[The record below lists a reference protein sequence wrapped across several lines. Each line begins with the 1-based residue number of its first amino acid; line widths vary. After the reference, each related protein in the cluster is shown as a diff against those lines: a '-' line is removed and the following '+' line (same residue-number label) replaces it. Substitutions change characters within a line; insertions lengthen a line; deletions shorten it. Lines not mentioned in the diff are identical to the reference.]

1 MRHDQ
6 GFCFCIT
13 WIRVL
18 LGRARGGMMGDG
30 DQSGRWWGWT
40 GPLLSCISVEYW
52 GNSGEYVSRV
62 GGPKEVSCLCH
73 LSRATRLRWRA
84 SIALPS
90 APNLRPV
97 LTATARDWSL
107 FWVSAW
113 VISLSGPC
121 SNESVQ
127 TAEAKYHAIL
137 LFRPYICEFTS

>member
-1 MRHDQ
+1 
-6 GFCFCIT
+6 
-13 WIRVL
+13 
-18 LGRARGGMMGDG
+18 
-30 DQSGRWWGWT
+30 
-40 GPLLSCISVEYW
+40 
-52 GNSGEYVSRV
+52 
-62 GGPKEVSCLCH
+62 

-137 LFRPYICEFTS
+137 LFRPYICELIHIIIYKNNNNKKKKFGLMPKRKKKKKSLID